1 MDALLFALAL
11 EVTLLQLR
19 IQEGSS
25 ELRSRY
31 WSYSNERE
39 KAQHN
44 KLLLDREVVR
54 ESVMKGLVE
63 LVEAG
68 RCRALRRAVQALR
81 HRGDAAAAASLAH
94 DRLRQKREAITGEL
108 KSMGNQFVQELSS
121 AGRKV
126 ALLRDKL
133 KDDLLNAST
142 RLRYADKWLSARA
155 EAAETRWQ
163 RPFAPAPSPGHEER
177 VHSELVKAF
186 LLQIKEREEVSDYW
200 RIRYSDDLAEINE
213 KIANIR
219 DVYMEAIKC
228 REQLQNVYDLHEGEM
243 RGWLTFKRERAA
255 RLAREDR
262 LRRAATRAQSWW
274 RGVMVRRALG
284 PFKHLKNAKK
294 QQPKSKKK

>member
-1 MDALLFALAL
+1 MSDDI
-11 EVTLLQLR
+11 LQKIVR
-19 IQEGSS
+19 FGSTKNTWE
-25 ELRSRY
+25 ELRAHL
-31 WSYSNERE
+31 WS
-39 KAQHN
+39 
-44 KLLLDREVVR
+44 EVVR
-54 ESVMKGLVE
+54 EMVTKSLVE

-81 HRGDAAAAASLAH
+81 RRGDVAAAASLAH

-108 KSMGNQFVQELSS
+108 KSMGNQFVQELRS
-121 AGRKV
+121 AASKV
-126 ALLRDKL
+126 AFLRDKL

-163 RPFAPAPSPGHEER
+163 RPLAALAPAPAPSPGHEER

-200 RIRYSDDLAEINE
+200 RIRYSDDLAKINV
-213 KIANIR
+213 KLANIR
-219 DVYMEAIKC
+219 DVYMEAVKC
-228 REQLQNVYDLHEGEM
+228 REQLQHLYDLHEGEM

-255 RLAREDR
+255 RLAREMR
-262 LRRAATRAQSWW
+262 LRCAATRAQSWW

-294 QQPKSKKK
+294 QQTKTKKK